1 MVPRKQ
7 ANCYDCV
14 TLFYPFCSFS
24 SFPTESWPKRDD
36 KSEWEG
42 SQDMALWPSGKTR
55 ECRTSIMCCRNRLP
69 EVGEDITKTQ
79 KWFTTLAT
87 LARDHLHLYIV
98 VMSFHIS
105 LVLRPPLLIL
115 HSILWVQFEEWKIG
129 VNTNRKWKKNK
140 WGRPQIKATT
150 GSCIIL
156 HD

>member
-69 EVGEDITKTQ
+69 EVGRTSPRHKSDSPLWLRLLEIISMG
-79 KWFTTLAT
+79 
-87 LARDHLHLYIV
+87 IV

-115 HSILWVQFEEWKIG
+115 HSILQDRSEHKSKMKEK
-129 VNTNRKWKKNK
+129 
-140 WGRPQIKATT
+140 QIREATDQGYYRIMHHLT
-150 GSCIIL
+150 WL
-156 HD
+156 T